1 MTVKTVC
8 DIKGIIYTEDVKSEE
23 LLRAIY
29 S

>member
-8 DIKGIIYTEDVKSEE
+8 DIKRIIYTEDVKSEE